1 MAEERF
7 ALVFWIE
14 DEQYS
19 VVERGDIIGEVE
31 LNKTMPVSWR
41 TKSKKK
47 GAKSLVK
54 NWFEATI
61 LKLSGKS

>member
-31 LNKTMPVSWR
+31 LNKTMQVSWR

-47 GAKSLVK
+47 GSTSVVK
-54 NWFEATI
+54 NWFKATI
-61 LKLSGKS
+61 LLFVLC